1 VIFQI
6 GTTVSIRSLFNRFPV
21 RRTELQAHSKR
32 EFSQALNIIQSF
44 AIISR
49 QIQFFQVSSSADN
62 HPPTHPLL
70 TLTPSNSLKD
80 TLAQIFGQKILQ
92 SIIHIDDDNDQNQEF
107 KVNKNNHIFE
117 KVFSSRFSSMVIYLD
132 LNMVPVVPPVIDNI
146 SM

>member
-1 VIFQI
+1 
-6 GTTVSIRSLFNRFPV
+6 
-21 RRTELQAHSKR
+21 
-32 EFSQALNIIQSF
+32 
-44 AIISR
+44 
-49 QIQFFQVSSSADN
+49 
-62 HPPTHPLL
+62 
-70 TLTPSNSLKD
+70 LKD

-117 KVFSSRFSSMVIYLD
+117 KVLSSRFSSMVIYLD